1 MPKFTIIQTYKMQD
15 IWKNVEAKNK
25 EEAVD
30 ICMAGKDV
38 DENNPDYTNDII
50 EVIPNGDTQE
60 ETMQKY
66 ANRLWGVKND

>member
-1 MPKFTIIQTYKMQD
+1 MVSKINLGGGSSEIYNNTETYKMQD

-30 ICMAGKDV
+30 ICMAGRDV

-50 EVIPNGDTQE
+50 EIYQE
-60 ETMQKY
+60 ELHYVGGEK
-66 ANRLWGVKND
+66 

>member
-1 MPKFTIIQTYKMQD
+1 MQD

-30 ICMAGKDV
+30 ICMAGRDV

-50 EVIPNGDTQE
+50 EIYQE
-60 ETMQKY
+60 ELHYVGGEK
-66 ANRLWGVKND
+66 

>member
-30 ICMAGKDV
+30 ICMAGRDV
-38 DENNPDYTNDII
+38 DETNSHYTKDII
-50 EVIPNGDTQE
+50 EVIPNGE
-60 ETMQKY
+60 E
-66 ANRLWGVKND
+66 KNETISNI

>member
-30 ICMAGKDV
+30 ICMAGRDV
-38 DENNPDYTNDII
+38 DETNSDYTNDII
-50 EVIPNGDTQE
+50 EVIPND
-60 ETMQKY
+60 
-66 ANRLWGVKND
+66 D